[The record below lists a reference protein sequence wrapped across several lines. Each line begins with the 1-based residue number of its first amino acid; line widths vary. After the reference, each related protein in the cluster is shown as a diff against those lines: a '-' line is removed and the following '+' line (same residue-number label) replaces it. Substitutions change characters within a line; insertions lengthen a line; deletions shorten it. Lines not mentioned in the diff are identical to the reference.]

1 VERSA
6 VSFFGSHA
14 DSSARTYR
22 KRSDGFL
29 AQIPSRPGGPPAKRQ
44 PSPEGLGW
52 NPHHDPPAP
61 PAPACRGALPW
72 ERRRRGTHLV
82 LNHLRRRG
90 TGDVSALSWDVLVS
104 LPGSHTPSLTP
115 EGTAF
120 PGASRSGGLPL
131 VNDTCIHMFLYQRF
145 LCAKAAR
152 GIVGLHGFLR
162 RIMRRYLT
170 ETTTRPDTRGDPQWR
185 VSMHLPRT
193 ISVGPEHLTTH
204 TTHITHHF
212 RRPRGHLTTHTT
224 HITHH
229 FRRPRGHLTTH
240 TTHITHHFRR
250 PRGHLT
256 THTTHITHHFRR
268 AQRAPY
274 HAYHAPFPSAAL
286 GREDNS
292 RSHRGLRRRIVETS
306 DQAPLS
312 WSGRGQPYR
321 RCP

>member
-1 VERSA
+1 MIRPPRPCRGSA
-6 VSFFGSHA
+6 VGA
-14 DSSARTYR
+14 APILSST
-22 KRSDGFL
+22 
-29 AQIPSRPGGPPAKRQ
+29 
-44 PSPEGLGW
+44 
-52 NPHHDPPAP
+52 
-61 PAPACRGALPW
+61 
-72 ERRRRGTHLV
+72 T
-82 LNHLRRRG
+82 LRRRG

-268 AQRAPY
+268 PRGHLTTHTTHITHHFRRPRGHLTTHTTHITHHFRRAQRAPY